1 MATIEI
7 GREFDLV
14 NLSTD
19 LSNSE
24 YEPEHSPFLVYR
36 PEGNPTLLVASN
48 GLISGVGAK
57 NMDDIEGDIRDSLSE
72 LNGLGIDLDDGV
84 KGGNV
89 QNIVVKGDFNL
100 EFDLNAPAVGI
111 VLSDASMTRS
121 SSRG

>member
-1 MATIEI
+1 
-7 GREFDLV
+7 
-14 NLSTD
+14 
-19 LSNSE
+19 
-24 YEPEHSPFLVYR
+24 
-36 PEGNPTLLVASN
+36 
-48 GLISGVGAK
+48 
-57 NMDDIEGDIRDSLSE
+57 MDDIEGDIRDSLSE

>member
-1 MATIEI
+1 MSEKESSSPTEGISVRGVDEAVNESELANYGLQIVNAVATIEI

-57 NMDDIEGDIRDSLSE
+57 NMDDIEGDIRDFLSE
-72 LNGLGIDLDDGV
+72 LNG
-84 KGGNV
+84 
-89 QNIVVKGDFNL
+89 
-100 EFDLNAPAVGI
+100 
-111 VLSDASMTRS
+111 
-121 SSRG
+121 